1 LKSQTLTDVAMA
13 ECNQALL
20 EEKTSRCKEKSE
32 KIAQGL
38 VQQKEASAEEA
49 KLTAQQIE
57 ERLVAAEKNRLEQNE
72 KELAKVKQMNARVE
86 EAQEKMKAKSAHDM
100 SATEAKIQSADD
112 RRQLLI
118 QSTQEKC
125 AAEVAKVQAI
135 VNSQR
140 CSRSFENLDNCTSIA
155 ILVFT
160 VLIRLVVFY
169 LVVGP
174 RNFSFQ
180 SLEHGNPQSIL

>member
-1 LKSQTLTDVAMA
+1 
-13 ECNQALL
+13 
-20 EEKTSRCKEKSE
+20 
-32 KIAQGL
+32 
-38 VQQKEASAEEA
+38 
-49 KLTAQQIE
+49 
-57 ERLVAAEKNRLEQNE
+57 
-72 KELAKVKQMNARVE
+72 MNARVE

-160 VLIRLVVFY
+160 VLIRLVVFN

>member
-1 LKSQTLTDVAMA
+1 MVG
-13 ECNQALL
+13 CNQVLL

-57 ERLVAAEKNRLEQNE
+57 ERLIAAEKNRLEQNE

-125 AAEVAKVQAI
+125 AAEVAKVQPAI
-135 VNSQR
+135 VRVVKILNAVLAALR
-140 CSRSFENLDNCTSIA
+140 ILIIA
-155 ILVFT
+155 IIVFT
-160 VLIRLVVFY
+160 VLIPNQFL
-169 LVVGP
+169 
-174 RNFSFQ
+174 
-180 SLEHGNPQSIL
+180 SLANPHT

>member
-1 LKSQTLTDVAMA
+1 MVHG
-13 ECNQALL
+13 CNQALL

-125 AAEVAKVQAI
+125 AAEVAKVQPAI
-135 VNSQR
+135 VKVKILNAVLAALR
-140 CSRSFENLDNCTSIA
+140 ILIIA
-155 ILVFT
+155 IIVFT
-160 VLIRLVVFY
+160 VLIPTQFL
-169 LVVGP
+169 
-174 RNFSFQ
+174 
-180 SLEHGNPQSIL
+180 SLTKFGWV